1 VASQHSQVEVLRW
14 LSWYDNHRSVAVAP
28 FYFEHVVK
36 ATFGIGPPDREA
48 LKPKVA
54 DLLKYATVL
63 NGHLACRTYVACG
76 RLTIADFQM
85 ASMASDWRASEMP
98 RAEYPNIVE

>member
-1 VASQHSQVEVLRW
+1 
-14 LSWYDNHRSVAVAP
+14 
-28 FYFEHVVK
+28 
-36 ATFGIGPPDREA
+36 
-48 LKPKVA
+48 
-54 DLLKYATVL
+54 LKYATVL